1 MPESTHVRAINE
13 SEFEA
18 LVGSDALVF
27 VDFWAPWCAPCVQFS
42 SVYEKVAQQYPS
54 ILFTSVQIE
63 EQPAIAELFEIRSI
77 PHLMVFKQ
85 GVAIYSESGSIPE
98 STLKELAEQALCV
111 DMTSLRGEKE

>member
-1 MPESTHVRAINE
+1 MDESTAVRSMNQAD
-13 SEFEA
+13 FEA
-18 LVGSDALVF
+18 LIGSDAIVF

-54 ILFTSVQIE
+54 IVFTSVQIE
-63 EQPAIAELFEIRSI
+63 DQPAIAELFEIRSI

-98 STLKELAEQALCV
+98 STLKELAEQALSV
-111 DMTSLRGEKE
+111 DMTTIHGENE